1 MLSKLGI
8 FFLRSSFASM
18 LGIHEVVER
27 HSIVDISF
35 EGTQLLIIN
44 KGNIRKVEKIR
55 FLSITA
61 KWIECSTRKK
71 LRKENIRKNGV
82 MFVWCLCVCLDAWL
96 DTYSRKLIW

>member
-1 MLSKLGI
+1 
-8 FFLRSSFASM
+8 M

-61 KWIECSTRKK
+61 KWIECSTHKK
-71 LRKENIRKNGV
+71 LRKENTRKNGV
-82 MFVWCLCVCLDAWL
+82 MFVWCLCVCV
-96 DTYSRKLIW
+96 S